1 MSGSQKTVFRRHVAV
16 HRTGPKAPLGDGTP
30 SRDLLQTV
38 HQGSSTRGN
47 GTTSTTSPY
56 CRFHRFRNQSQ
67 RMYTST
73 AVGIHYAIRYSM
85 LQLSHWFFYQ
95 PDDPKSILAPLREF
109 GVTQLY
115 TDAADSIKELK
126 KINASLLVNFLDL
139 LDILIKCR
147 ASPIRIKKLEDIE
160 LLFCNFHH
168 LINKFR
174 PHQALETLIQMIKI
188 QKDQKLKLVEQTNR

>member
-1 MSGSQKTVFRRHVAV
+1 
-16 HRTGPKAPLGDGTP
+16 
-30 SRDLLQTV
+30 
-38 HQGSSTRGN
+38 
-47 GTTSTTSPY
+47 
-56 CRFHRFRNQSQ
+56 
-67 RMYTST
+67 
-73 AVGIHYAIRYSM
+73 M
-85 LQLSHWFFYQ
+85 LQSTEPDQKLLSVMAPPPEIYFKKYTNEAVLAGTAPPPPPPPIADFTAFGINHN